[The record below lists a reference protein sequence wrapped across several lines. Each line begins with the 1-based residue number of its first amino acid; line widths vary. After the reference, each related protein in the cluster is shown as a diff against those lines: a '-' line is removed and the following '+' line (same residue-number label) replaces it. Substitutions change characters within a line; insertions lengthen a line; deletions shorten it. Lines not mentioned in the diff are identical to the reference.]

1 MVFRAT
7 SGIVVAIA
15 MGALCAGPVLGAG
28 AHGSG
33 PAGQP
38 ALQAEAV
45 QGTASTAPAGTHDA
59 HGQSE
64 AQAGLNP
71 LDFKT
76 DLAIYTVVV
85 FVVLLAIL
93 WKLAWG
99 PIVHGLE
106 QRAQRIRNE
115 IASAEKANAQAQ
127 QLLAE
132 YQAKLAAAEG
142 EVRELLERGRAQA
155 EQLSRDLLERTR
167 SETQA
172 EKQRALREI
181 EVARTGALKELA
193 EHSATLAIEL
203 AAKILQARLD
213 PASHAELIRRA
224 MEQMPARSGPQ
235 A

>member
-1 MVFRAT
+1 MAFRTIA
-7 SGIVVAIA
+7 GVVALWLVTGLSVA
-15 MGALCAGPVLGAG
+15 GAQPGVPALWAAVEAQAVEAPAPQGPAVAHEGAG
-28 AHGSG
+28 H
-33 PAGQP
+33 
-38 ALQAEAV
+38 
-45 QGTASTAPAGTHDA
+45 APAGPA
-59 HGQSE
+59 
-64 AQAGLNP
+64 LNP
-71 LDFKT
+71 LDFKV

-85 FVVLLAIL
+85 FVVLLALL

-99 PIVHGLE
+99 PIVRGLD

-115 IASAEKANAQAQ
+115 IASAERANAQAQ

-142 EVRELLERGRAQA
+142 DVRELLERGRAQA
-155 EQLSRDLLERTR
+155 EQLSRELLERTR

-203 AAKILQARLD
+203 AGKILQARLD
-213 PASHAELIRRA
+213 PAAHADLIRRA
-224 MEQMPARSGPQ
+224 MEQFPVRSGPQ

>member
-1 MVFRAT
+1 MALR
-7 SGIVVAIA
+7 AIA
-15 MGALCAGPVLGAG
+15 GMALWAAMGVLAAGGALAAGRHGA
-28 AHGSG
+28 A
-33 PAGQP
+33 PAGHA
-38 ALQAEAV
+38 ALQAEAPE
-45 QGTASTAPAGTHDA
+45 TPAAAAPSGAHEAAGHATGA
-59 HGQSE
+59 G
-64 AQAGLNP
+64 GLNP
-71 LDFKT
+71 LDFKS

-93 WKLAWG
+93 WKLAWE
-99 PIVHGLE
+99 PIVRGLD

-115 IASAEKANAQAQ
+115 IASAEKAHAQAQ

-155 EQLSRDLLERTR
+155 EQLSRELLERTR
-167 SETQA
+167 NETQA

-193 EHSATLAIEL
+193 EHSASLAIEL
-203 AAKILQARLD
+203 AGKILQARLD
-213 PASHAELIRRA
+213 PAGHAELIRRA
-224 MEQMPARSGPQ
+224 MEQLPARSGPQ